1 MKTFAVLALSV
12 FVSPSAWARPTN
24 EAEMCL
30 IETGPSQSRW
40 VTEAKKMEMIKMIR
54 DSGAN
59 QYDYFK
65 ENINFM
71 DITDLPASLRSQP
84 VEQMTVQFPTQLM
97 FTSEGMP
104 LANKISQAVMRKDL
118 EKLTSFHNRYYRS
131 QTGLQSANWV
141 FDHVHG
147 IIKSAGASKV
157 RVEKFRHPKWL
168 QPSVIITVPGKSN
181 STIILGAHMDSISG
195 TSVEDAMTSR
205 APGADDNGT
214 GTVIVM
220 DVLRAMLS
228 SQKVLRG
235 EAENTIELHL
245 YAAEEAGNLGSLE
258 IFKKYK
264 AEGRDVKAMMNKD
277 MAGFTNGWKKAGK
290 PVAFGVITDFTND
303 ALNDFVRLVIKGVSK
318 THVSF
323 WHPICLYFNFAN
335 YLIFFL
341 KKYTR
346 VPYVDGKCGYGCSD
360 HAAAH
365 RFGYPSAHIHESTS
379 QYNNKD
385 LHTINDVIELVDFGH
400 CANHAKLAIG
410 FLYELAMNKF

>member
-1 MKTFAVLALSV
+1 MKTFVVLALSV
-12 FVSPSAWARPTN
+12 LVSPSAWARPTN

-40 VTEAKKMEMIKMIR
+40 VTEAKKMEMI
-54 DSGAN
+54 
-59 QYDYFK
+59 K

-303 ALNDFVRLVIKGVSK
+303 ALNDFVRLVIKG
-318 THVSF
+318 
-323 WHPICLYFNFAN
+323 
-335 YLIFFL
+335 
-341 KKYTR
+341 YTR

>member
-1 MKTFAVLALSV
+1 MKSFAVLALSV
-12 FVSPSAWARPTN
+12 LVSPSAWARPTN

-40 VTEAKKMEMIKMIR
+40 VTEAKKMEMI
-54 DSGAN
+54 
-59 QYDYFK
+59 K

-303 ALNDFVRLVIKGVSK
+303 ALNDFVRLVIKG
-318 THVSF
+318 
-323 WHPICLYFNFAN
+323 
-335 YLIFFL
+335 
-341 KKYTR
+341 YTR

>member
-12 FVSPSAWARPTN
+12 LVSPSAWARPTN

-40 VTEAKKMEMIKMIR
+40 VTEAKKMEMI
-54 DSGAN
+54 
-59 QYDYFK
+59 K

-303 ALNDFVRLVIKGVSK
+303 ALNDFVRLVIKG
-318 THVSF
+318 
-323 WHPICLYFNFAN
+323 
-335 YLIFFL
+335 
-341 KKYTR
+341 YTR

>member
-40 VTEAKKMEMIKMIR
+40 VTEAKKMEMI
-54 DSGAN
+54 
-59 QYDYFK
+59 K

-303 ALNDFVRLVIKGVSK
+303 ALNDFVRLVIKG
-318 THVSF
+318 
-323 WHPICLYFNFAN
+323 
-335 YLIFFL
+335 
-341 KKYTR
+341 YTR